1 MQAPQ
6 SASSLSMRQENKLFF
21 AYEPA
26 HVPLLRGLVGQ
37 GKHHTV
43 VAFDREVELDLDREG
58 IPYVSV
64 YSITR
69 PPIDDK
75 EVVERT
81 RALALWYKMPELGF
95 LAYDEILLGEQYE
108 VATLYYIQACVYW
121 TSVIRQTFEHFPDHT
136 TVAIPATGL
145 LVPDTADPTAKHK
158 ENLPVDCTRHLADT
172 RGIAVEVIETPQSQV
187 LRGRARSMK
196 RSIVARVVHAVFS
209 VLNMC
214 MSVRAG
220 KSPVRMFATDPWSRI
235 EPFVSGMRDIELV
248 MSRRAQAREM
258 LPHIWQTRA
267 RFYHRLDFANRAV
280 RTAAASRAQ
289 DISTRWS
296 SARESTTLQ
305 AQFVH
310 EGVSLWPVV
319 CQVFDDIVARA
330 ADDIATIESI
340 KRLFKRHR
348 INVVLLFA
356 STKGYNLVLARVA
369 ERLGIPSIENE
380 HALVNDDKTLVHC
393 RLNST
398 YLASYGPLINRTY
411 ESWGVEPWRLVS
423 VGSPRFDEHAKPP
436 KPEEVEA
443 LRNKLALSHDK
454 PVLLYGMQFPYLSL
468 EYGNFTSNEVWDIMQ
483 DVAAVQKEL
492 GLKIILRP
500 RPGEWRL
507 HFYNREE
514 TLALFEDRSMAQ
526 FDSLKNLFAVSDI
539 VLTGGSTVILEALL
553 MHKPVVVYLP
563 HTLDQDWHYFE
574 EAGAVRIART
584 YEDLKKHLA
593 ALVDAGVRQAQV
605 ARADAFVQAQFL
617 NDGQAAKRMAALL
630 RRVAM
635 GTLRSERLT
644 LEPLSERHASE
655 RYASWF
661 NNQET
666 TKHTRHGART
676 MTLEDVKAYAANV
689 FKNPHE
695 AVFAMRAQNG
705 THIGN
710 ISLLNINYTQGSA
723 EYAIMLGETEYG
735 GKGIATEASRLLLE
749 FGFEQLGLSRIHCGT
764 SVANTPMQRLAER
777 LGFKHSGTRQGVE
790 FRPGEY
796 HEVLDYVLEKEDFKQ

>member
-1 MQAPQ
+1 
-6 SASSLSMRQENKLFF
+6 MREGSKLFL

-37 GKHHTV
+37 GGHYTV
-43 VAFDREVELDLDREG
+43 VAFDREVELDLDKAG
-58 IPYVSV
+58 IAYTSAA
-64 YSITR
+64 SITT
-69 PPIDDK
+69 PPIDSR

-95 LAYDEILLGEQYE
+95 FAYDEILLGEQYE

-121 TSVIRQTFEHFPDHT
+121 TSVVRQTLEHFQDHT
-136 TVAIPATGL
+136 SVTIPATAL
-145 LVPDTADPTAKHK
+145 VVPDTADPTAKHK
-158 ENLPVDCTRHLADT
+158 ENLPVDCTRLVADT
-172 RGIAVEVIETPQSQV
+172 RGIAVEVIEAPQSQV
-187 LRGRARSMK
+187 LKSRARSMK
-196 RSIVARVVHAVFS
+196 RAVVAHIVHMVFF
-209 VLNMC
+209 VLNAC
-214 MSVRAG
+214 MSVLSGTRR
-220 KSPVRMFATDPWSRI
+220 VRMFATDPWSRI
-235 EPFVSGMRDIELV
+235 EPFVSGMDDIELV

-258 LPHIWQTRA
+258 LPYIWQTRA

-280 RTAAASRAQ
+280 RSAAASRAQ

-296 SARESTTLQ
+296 SARESKVLQ
-305 AQFVH
+305 EQFVH
-310 EGVSLWPVV
+310 ERVSLWPVV
-319 CQVFDDIVARA
+319 RQVFDDIVARA

-398 YLASYGPLINRTY
+398 YLASYGPLINQTY
-411 ESWGVEPWRLVS
+411 ESWGVEPWRLVA

-443 LRNKLALSHDK
+443 LRNKLALSDDK

-492 GLKIILRP
+492 GLNIVLRP
-500 RPGEWRL
+500 RPGEWRFN
-507 HFYNREE
+507 FYNREE

-526 FDSLKNLFAVSDI
+526 FDSLKNLFAVSDV

-563 HTLDQDWHYFE
+563 HTLDQDWRRFE

-584 YEDLKKHLA
+584 HEDLKKHLP

-605 ARADAFVQAQFL
+605 ARADAFVQANFL
-617 NDGQAAKRMAALL
+617 NDGRAAKRMAALL
-630 RRVAM
+630 RRVTM
-635 GTLRSERLT
+635 GTLRSERLY
-644 LEPLSERHASE
+644 LEPLSEIHASE
-655 RYASWF
+655 KYASWF
-661 NNQET
+661 NDKER

-676 MTLEDVKAYAANV
+676 MTHADVKAYAAKV
-689 FKNPHE
+689 SKNPHE
-695 AVFAMRAQNG
+695 AVFAMHAQDG

-710 ISLLNINYTQGSA
+710 ISLLNIDYAQGSA

-735 GKGIATEASRLLLE
+735 GKGIATEASRLLLR
-749 FGFEQLGLSRIHCGT
+749 FGFVQLGLSRVLCGT

-777 LGFKHSGTRQGVE
+777 LGFKRSGTRQGVE

-796 HEVLDYVLEKEDFKQ
+796 HEVLDYVLEKEDFKS